1 MELVSTDENLSEN
14 SPKLYSLSFKGNG
27 NEYFGIVIVNFL
39 LTIITL
45 GLYYPWAKARQL
57 QYLYGTTEFN
67 NSRFEFHGTGKEMFK
82 GFIKAII
89 LVGILLGSYIGLIL
103 LNHPIFAILIYLTGI
118 ALLIPLAIHGSYRYR
133 MSRTSWRGIR
143 FGYRGDRNELMSKFF
158 RDLLL
163 TLITFGIYGA
173 WLSIH
178 LRNYVLSNIRFGNAT
193 FKYQGNGGE
202 YLGINV
208 KGYFLT
214 ILTLGIYFFWW
225 KRELFEYYINNLVL
239 IDDNKKIKLRTTA
252 TGGDFFQLYFIN
264 LLIIVFTLGIGYAWV
279 VARSLQFLLSKIE
292 ITGNVDLEVIIQ
304 TEESFND
311 ATGEDLSDMLD
322 LGFVI

>member
-1 MELVSTDENLSEN
+1 MELLSNDETITEYSIKE
-14 SPKLYSLSFKGNG
+14 YSLSFKGNG

-57 QYLYGTTEFN
+57 QFLYGTTEFN

-89 LVGILLGSYIGLIL
+89 IVGILIGSYIGLIL
-103 LNHPIFAILIYLTGI
+103 LHHPFIAILLYLTGF

-143 FGYRGDRNELMSKFF
+143 FGYRGNRNELMRNFTK
-158 RDLLL
+158 DLLL
-163 TLITFGIYGA
+163 TILTLGIYGA

-193 FKYQGNGGE
+193 FKYKGNGGE
-202 YLGINV
+202 YLGIYF
-208 KGYFLT
+208 KGYFFT
-214 ILTLGIYFFWW
+214 IFTLGIYFFWW
-225 KRELFEYYINNLVL
+225 KRELFEYYINNLA
-239 IDDNKKIKLRTTA
+239 IMDGDKKIKLRSTA
-252 TGGDFFQLYFIN
+252 TGGDFFQLYIIN

-292 ITGNVDLEVIIQ
+292 ITGNVDLEGLVQ